1 MSENFGNHLVGNSED
16 TCDSERIDFRVPNMN
31 SAEENSPSFFIPD
44 EVIDECLDEWKFS
57 LIGRLDLVKLK
68 MNTVSE
74 ALLKQWQLKGK
85 VQFIPLGKSFFII
98 KLDNLEDINH
108 IWQGFWKVDTQIL
121 CIRSWEPNFNP
132 AAQKTTSAYVWVIF
146 PGLSIEYWKESILMQ
161 MGSILG
167 RAIKVDEI
175 TLKRVVGYY
184 ACVLV
189 EIDISKSIPNS
200 IWVNS
205 KYGKFE
211 QPIQA
216 PNKPKFCSHC
226 KSLGHF
232 VIECRTKRKENSQ
245 TTFADGFISK
255 PKKQWKL
262 KKLQSQQ
269 IGFDICGSTPSE
281 TNKDRVSINT
291 SSASTSSHQ
300 DVSSGRFHLL
310 QDNTTEYN
318 GDFPPLATLESQKH
332 IGESSGVV
340 KEIQCSDINAQVT
353 ITASQVNQPIITED
367 SSDSSSEDG
376 EIKEVS
382 NSYLLLSNT
391 LTPLV
396 IILRNDPTSPKI
408 VTKKIITEKKKAP
421 AKPTKP
427 APVTRKTSKERVLSS
442 KGNSPQKPQ

>member
-31 SAEENSPSFFIPD
+31 SAEENSRSFFIPD
-44 EVIDECLDEWKFS
+44 EVINECLDEWKFS

-68 MNTVSE
+68 MNNVSE
-74 ALLKQWQLKGK
+74 ALLKQCQLKGK
-85 VQFIPLGKSFFII
+85 VQFIPLGKGFFII
-98 KLDNLEDINH
+98 KLDNLEDRNH
-108 IWQGFWKVDTQIL
+108 IWQGFWKVDAQIL
-121 CIRSWEPNFNP
+121 SIRAWEPNFNP

-167 RAIKVDEI
+167 RAIKVDKI
-175 TLKRVVGYY
+175 TLKRIVGYY

-211 QPIQA
+211 QPIQV

-232 VIECRTKRKENSQ
+232 VIECRTKRKENAR
-245 TTFADGFISK
+245 TTSADGFISK
-255 PKKQWKL
+255 PKKQWKP

-281 TNKDRVSINT
+281 TKKDRVSINT
-291 SSASTSSHQ
+291 SSASTSAHQ
-300 DVSSGRFHLL
+300 DVSSGRFHL
-310 QDNTTEYN
+310 
-318 GDFPPLATLESQKH
+318 F
-332 IGESSGVV
+332 GVV
-340 KEIQCSDINAQVT
+340 KEIHCSDINVQVT
-353 ITASQVNQPIITED
+353 ITASQTDQPIITED
-367 SSDSSSEDG
+367 SSDSSSKDG

-382 NSYLLLSNT
+382 NSDLLLSNT
-391 LTPLV
+391 LTPHV

-421 AKPTKP
+421 AK
-427 APVTRKTSKERVLSS
+427 AY
-442 KGNSPQKPQ
+442 